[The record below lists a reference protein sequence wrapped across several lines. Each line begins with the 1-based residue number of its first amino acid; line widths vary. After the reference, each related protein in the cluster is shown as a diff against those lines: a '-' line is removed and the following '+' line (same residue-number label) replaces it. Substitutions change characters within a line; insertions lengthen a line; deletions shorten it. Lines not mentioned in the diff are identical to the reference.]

1 MKKRSK
7 RYKDL
12 TKFSTKGKK
21 IEIKEVFDLTP
32 FINLAC
38 LLVTPSNMDSHI
50 I

>member
-21 IEIKEVFDLTP
+21 IELKEVFDLVKKLQQL
-32 FINLAC
+32 NLMNQLMC
-38 LLVTPSNMDSHI
+38 L
-50 I
+50 